1 VPAAKRKNAKEKS
14 KPSTPPARTTGEK
27 IRRELIS
34 WFWVIL
40 AFLVIESVFI
50 QARVIPSASME
61 NTILIG
67 DHIIVTLL
75 GYDVGMPFTE
85 HHYPLWRNPK
95 RQQVIVFE
103 APPEAAQN
111 EDFIKRVIGVPGDA
125 IKIRQGIVYVNGQR
139 LNEPYA
145 RRDPADAAS
154 PVENFPPSGDNFFG
168 GMGPQWAANMHKYIK
183 NGELIVPPDSY
194 FAMGDNRDDSDDSR
208 YWGFVPRR
216 NIIGTPLFI
225 YMSIDA
231 PDEVWEPGHIGERLG
246 TYVSILA
253 HPGEM
258 RWRRLFHTF

>member
-1 VPAAKRKNAKEKS
+1 MAASKQKNAKEKP
-14 KPSTPPARTTGEK
+14 KPAPPVHTTGDK

-40 AFLVIESVFI
+40 AFLIIESMIV

-67 DHIIVTLL
+67 DHLIVTLL
-75 GYDVGMPFTE
+75 GYDVGIPFTE
-85 HHYPLWRNPK
+85 HHVSLWRNPK
-95 RQQVIVFE
+95 RQQIIVFE

-125 IKIRQGIVYVNGQR
+125 INIRQGIVYVNGQR
-139 LNEPYA
+139 LDEPYVH
-145 RRDPADAAS
+145 RDPSDAAS
-154 PVENFPPSGDNFFG
+154 PVENFPPTGDNLFEG
-168 GMGPQWAANMHKYIK
+168 ITPQWAIALREHIK
-183 NGELIVPPDSY
+183 DGKLIVPPGCY
-194 FAMGDNRDDSDDSR
+194 FAMGDNRDDSNDSR

-246 TYVSILA
+246 TYVSVLA

-258 RWRRLFHTF
+258 RWHRLFHTF

>member
-1 VPAAKRKNAKEKS
+1 VPAAKSRKTKS
-14 KPSTPPARTTGEK
+14 NPKPAPPPHTTGDK

-40 AFLVIESVFI
+40 AFLIIESVFV

-67 DHIIVTLL
+67 DHLIVTLL
-75 GYDVGMPFTE
+75 GYDVGIPFTE

-95 RQQVIVFE
+95 RQQIIVFE

-125 IKIRQGIVYVNGQR
+125 INISRGIVYVNGRR
-139 LNEPYA
+139 LNEPYVN
-145 RRDPADAAS
+145 RDPSDADS
-154 PVENFPPSGDNFFG
+154 PVENFPPSGNNLFE
-168 GMGPQWAANMHKYIK
+168 GMGPQWAANLPKYVK
-183 NGELIVPPDSY
+183 NGKLIVPPNSY

-225 YMSIDA
+225 YMSVRA

-246 TYVSILA
+246 AYLSILV
-253 HPGEM
+253 HPSDM